1 MFRSLIMVLLAT
13 LWLSGCGGMRLVDSE
28 VRSFASAPVIAAGA
42 RYQFER
48 LPSQQADA
56 AAQTQLETFAQQ
68 ALAKVGLQRDEAAA
82 RYSVQVSFGMR
93 VDPHSPWSPPEHGWG
108 PGWNLGWG
116 RHGSFA
122 MMEPPYYWR
131 QVGLMLRDLRT
142 QQVVYE
148 THAAHDGPWA
158 DTAAVLPAMLDAALQ
173 GFPNPPP
180 GTRRITIEIP
190 R

>member
-1 MFRSLIMVLLAT
+1 MFRVLILVLWAA
-13 LWLSGCGGMRLVDSE
+13 LWLSGCAGMRLVDSE
-28 VRSFASAPVIAAGA
+28 VHSFTSAPSVPAGA
-42 RYQFER
+42 RYRFER

-56 AAQTQLETFAQQ
+56 APQAQLEAMAQQ

-82 RYSVQVSFGMR
+82 SYSVQVSFGMR
-93 VDPHSPWSPPEHGWG
+93 VDRHSPWQPSDNGWG
-108 PGWNLGWG
+108 PGWNPGWG
-116 RHGSFA
+116 RQGSFPF
-122 MMEPPYYWR
+122 MEPPYYWR

-142 QQVVYE
+142 QKIVYE

-173 GFPNPPP
+173 DFPTPPP
-180 GTRRITIEIP
+180 GLRRITIEIP